1 MCNSCE
7 LYGEGINL
15 FSFFNEGCPE
25 VACVYVGLIP
35 TASFIVVLHA
45 YLWCGVIPRVG
56 GDEIEPET

>member
-25 VACVYVGLIP
+25 VAVYVRLIP

-45 YLWCGVIPRVG
+45 YVWCGVTPRVAG
-56 GDEIEPET
+56 NEIESET